1 MGMLNRKSNINTS
14 AQRISSFQVNQS
26 SYGVPLKL
34 IFGTSMISGSLMDYT
49 DFTAHAH
56 TTTTTSGGK
65 GGGKVKQ
72 TDTSYTYSVAGCM
85 ALGEG
90 VLAKV
95 GQVWSGSKTTDLESL
110 NLTFFDGSKAQAPW
124 GYMLTKHPEHALT
137 YSGTSYVAGVIDLGG
152 SATLP
157 NLNFEVYGL
166 CQSTDSSVIPSNQKM
181 QQYAYNKVIEISN
194 YASNRYVQEYVFNP
208 QTGVG
213 TWETLDSRFYTI
225 TQSKDEFG
233 NNRYGVYTYTF
244 NFDER
249 DDGYDRADPKY
260 IRIYYTAI
268 QSTVDYTPTDA
279 NPRDIIYTL
288 LTSTVYGE
296 NFPDVLI
303 DEESLN
309 VYSTYCKNNG
319 LLLSPTY
326 GEQTSC
332 SDIIGS
338 LMECTNSEYVYS
350 QGKVKIIPY
359 WDNLP
364 PNYAITDGNIINQND
379 ETLRI
384 ERTSQADTYNIV
396 PLEHTS
402 RADQYNTNVVYATD
416 EGDIELHG
424 VRQAS
429 TYSHPEIMN
438 QSLAQAVAQLILQK
452 QLYTRNK
459 YTIKLGQEFIL
470 LEPMDAVT
478 LESDLANLGI
488 TSVRVV
494 EIKESTDDYT
504 LEITFE
510 DNLSGVTSAPTY
522 ATQNTDRAVPNT
534 NVQSGDANAPI
545 MFEAPAPLVTSA
557 TGYELWIY
565 SSGSEWWGGA
575 NVWVSQD
582 GNTYKRIGTIKQPA
596 RQGVIT
602 SDLPVSA
609 TPDTTHTL
617 GVDLTES
624 RSTLTSVTQKEADDG
639 VSLCWIEGVNNGEF
653 ISYENAALTSQYNY
667 NLTYMRR
674 GVYGSNI
681 MTHTTGAKFVRCD
694 NGSVLKIPFNTSEIG
709 NTYYVKLTS
718 FNVFGEEEQELSDVD
733 PYTITIHG
741 YNKRVL
747 MESGTAQITKD
758 VVSTITYRYKY
769 DSPPYPQVTITNAQN
784 GDRLDITNTTTT
796 SFDVTFYNGDDTL
809 LNKNRTI
816 NYLIYGQ

>member
-1 MGMLNRKSNINTS
+1 
-14 AQRISSFQVNQS
+14 
-26 SYGVPLKL
+26 
-34 IFGTSMISGSLMDYT
+34 
-49 DFTAHAH
+49 
-56 TTTTTSGGK
+56 
-65 GGGKVKQ
+65 
-72 TDTSYTYSVAGCM
+72 
-85 ALGEG
+85 
-90 VLAKV
+90 
-95 GQVWSGSKTTDLESL
+95 
-110 NLTFFDGSKAQAPW
+110 
-124 GYMLTKHPEHALT
+124 
-137 YSGTSYVAGVIDLGG
+137 
-152 SATLP
+152 
-157 NLNFEVYGL
+157 
-166 CQSTDSSVIPSNQKM
+166 
-181 QQYAYNKVIEISN
+181 
-194 YASNRYVQEYVFNP
+194 
-208 QTGVG
+208 
-213 TWETLDSRFYTI
+213 
-225 TQSKDEFG
+225 
-233 NNRYGVYTYTF
+233 
-244 NFDER
+244 
-249 DDGYDRADPKY
+249 
-260 IRIYYTAI
+260 
-268 QSTVDYTPTDA
+268 
-279 NPRDIIYTL
+279 
-288 LTSTVYGE
+288 
-296 NFPDVLI
+296 
-303 DEESLN
+303 
-309 VYSTYCKNNG
+309 
-319 LLLSPTY
+319 
-326 GEQTSC
+326 
-332 SDIIGS
+332 
-338 LMECTNSEYVYS
+338 
-350 QGKVKIIPY
+350 
-359 WDNLP
+359 
-364 PNYAITDGNIINQND
+364 
-379 ETLRI
+379 
-384 ERTSQADTYNIV
+384 
-396 PLEHTS
+396 
-402 RADQYNTNVVYATD
+402 
-416 EGDIELHG
+416 
-424 VRQAS
+424 
-429 TYSHPEIMN
+429 
-438 QSLAQAVAQLILQK
+438 
-452 QLYTRNK
+452 
-459 YTIKLGQEFIL
+459 
-470 LEPMDAVT
+470 MDAVT

-522 ATQNTDRAVPNT
+522 ATQSTDRAVPNT

-617 GVDLTES
+617 GVDLSES

-639 VSLCWIEGVNNGEF
+639 VSLCWIEGANNGEF

-681 MTHTTGAKFVRCD
+681 MTHITGAKFVRCD

-718 FNVFGEEEQELSDVD
+718 FNVFGEEEQELSNVD

-796 SFDVTFYNGDDTL
+796 SFDVTFYNGDNTL